1 MISSPAGRRAELLR
15 SNDLDWLLK
24 SSGAE
29 EQTLAPLLRRLNDM
43 TDAFQSRFG
52 HRVSFC
58 PEQLRFEF
66 GRNPHRIR
74 AFLQALSETRHPEML
89 LMVWRILQGLAIRR
103 LALQY
108 HEQKPFELLVEL
120 ARTEDDSES
129 CEQYRSEDIN
139 DAKLLRHFGI
149 TKANQLP
156 LFDGFFP
163 FRKN

>member
-1 MISSPAGRRAELLR
+1 MISSPAGKLAELLR

-29 EQTLAPLLRRLNDM
+29 EQTLAPLLRRLNDL

-74 AFLQALSETRHPEML
+74 AFTFGDPSSRNAIDGVAHPS
-89 LMVWRILQGLAIRR
+89 RSGHPQIGPAI
-103 LALQY
+103 
-108 HEQKPFELLVEL
+108 P
-120 ARTEDDSES
+120 RT
-129 CEQYRSEDIN
+129 
-139 DAKLLRHFGI
+139 K
-149 TKANQLP
+149 TV
-156 LFDGFFP
+156 
-163 FRKN
+163 